1 MSLQGFINRRKPNQD
16 ESKLTVGNNEK
27 ADVMFVGDVI
37 LILDSGF
44 RLILKNTFY
53 IPSFRRNLVSVSC
66 LDMYD
71 YSFEIK
77 NNVISLFLNSNKV
90 GCCYMSNGL
99 YRLCLSPNDIYVAC
113 TAEKVVSKRPLPKEQ
128 SYALWHKL
136 LGHISKD
143 RVERLIKTNILSALK
158 NDLETCVDCCRGK
171 MTKIRKKTVVR
182 SSDLLEVIHT
192 DISAPYT
199 ATLCRN
205 FYFIT
210 FIDDYSRYGYLY
222 LIKEKAESLDKFKI
236 FRTEVEK
243 QLGKVIKVVRF
254 DGGGEYYGKHGD
266 AGQLKG
272 PFSKYLEDS
281 GIVAQFTMPG
291 SPEQNGVAERRN
303 RTLMEMVRSMIS
315 RTNLLGFL
323 WGEALKTALYIL
335 NRVPTKAVPLTPFEL
350 WTGRKPSLNHLK
362 VWGCPAEVKLYN
374 PTLSKLD
381 SRTTRCYFVSYP
393 EHSKGYR
400 FYNPNG
406 GTRIME
412 SQTAKFLEFDAVE
425 ESSCSQTIEDNSTV
439 GNMVSLSPPI
449 QIIVENPTHHIE
461 PVEAWDPIVETAP
474 DEVHQGSQVQDVTIA
489 TPVRRSTRERRS
501 AIPPDYLVYIG
512 EQDYDIG
519 SVADPITYVEAVSCP
534 QSELW
539 LDAMRDE
546 IQSMRH
552 NGVWELVELPEGH
565 RPIGCKWVYKTK
577 RDPKGK
583 IEKFKARLVAKGF
596 TQREGV
602 DYEATFSPVSSKD
615 SFRVIMALVAHFD
628 MELHQMDVKTA
639 FLNGDLNEEV
649 YMMQP
654 EGFVANDSG
663 TLVCRLKK
671 SIYGLK
677 QASRQWY
684 LKFHSVVASYG
695 FVENKVDQC
704 IYCKVNGRKFIF
716 LILYVDDI
724 LLASSDLGLLYETK
738 RMLSKNFDMKDLGE
752 ASFVLGIEIHRNRS
766 CGLLGLSQR
775 AYVDRILERFNMQQ
789 CKPGIAP
796 VCKGDK
802 LSLLQCP
809 HSDFEKAQM
818 KNVPYASAPGSIMYA
833 QVCTRPDIA
842 FATGFLGRYQSNPGY
857 DHWVAAKKVMRYL
870 KRTKDYMLIYK
881 HVQDLQLVGYSD
893 SDFAGCQD
901 EKKSTTGYIFKL
913 AGAAVSW
920 KSEKQKSIASS
931 TMQAELVACFLA
943 AT

>member
-1 MSLQGFINRRKPNQD
+1 M
-16 ESKLTVGNNEK
+16 
-27 ADVMFVGDVI
+27 
-37 LILDSGF
+37 
-44 RLILKNTFY
+44 
-53 IPSFRRNLVSVSC
+53 
-66 LDMYD
+66 
-71 YSFEIK
+71 
-77 NNVISLFLNSNKV
+77 
-90 GCCYMSNGL
+90 
-99 YRLCLSPNDIYVAC
+99 
-113 TAEKVVSKRPLPKEQ
+113 
-128 SYALWHKL
+128 
-136 LGHISKD
+136 
-143 RVERLIKTNILSALK
+143 
-158 NDLETCVDCCRGK
+158 
-171 MTKIRKKTVVR
+171 
-182 SSDLLEVIHT
+182 
-192 DISAPYT
+192 
-199 ATLCRN
+199 
-205 FYFIT
+205 
-210 FIDDYSRYGYLY
+210 
-222 LIKEKAESLDKFKI
+222 
-236 FRTEVEK
+236 
-243 QLGKVIKVVRF
+243 
-254 DGGGEYYGKHGD
+254 
-266 AGQLKG
+266 
-272 PFSKYLEDS
+272 
-281 GIVAQFTMPG
+281 AQFTMPG
-291 SPEQNGVAERRN
+291 SPEQNGIAERRN

-374 PTLSKLD
+374 PALSKLD

-393 EHSKGYR
+393 DHSKGYR

-406 GTRIME
+406 GTRIVE
-412 SQTAKFLEFDAVE
+412 SHTAKFLEFDVAE
-425 ESSCSQTIEDNSTV
+425 ESSCSQTIEDDSTMDKV
-439 GNMVSLSPPI
+439 VSVSPPI
-449 QIIVENPTHHIE
+449 QIIVETPTHHIE
-461 PVEAWDPIVETAP
+461 PVETRDPVVETAP
-474 DEVHQGSQVQDVTIA
+474 NEVHQGSQVQDVAIT
-489 TPVRRSTRERRS
+489 TQLRRSTRERRS
-501 AIPPDYLVYIG
+501 AIPSDYLVYIG

-519 SVADPITYVEAVSCP
+519 SVTDPITYEEAVSCP

-552 NGVWELVELPEGH
+552 NGVWELIELPEGH

-577 RDPKGK
+577 KDHKGK
-583 IEKFKARLVAKGF
+583 VEKFKARLVAKGF

-649 YMMQP
+649 YMVQP

-663 TLVCRLKK
+663 KLVCRLKK

-695 FVENKVDQC
+695 FVENKVYQC
-704 IYCKVNGRKFIF
+704 IYCKVSGRKFIF

-724 LLASSDLGLLYETK
+724 LLASSDLGLLHETK
-738 RMLSKNFDMKDLGE
+738 QMLSNNFDMKDLGE

-766 CGLLGLSQR
+766 CRLLGLSQR
-775 AYVDRILERFNMQQ
+775 AYVDRVLERFNMQL

-802 LSLLQCP
+802 LSLSQCP
-809 HSDFEKAQM
+809 HSDIEKAQM
-818 KNVPYASAPGSIMYA
+818 KNVPYASALGSIMYA

-842 FATGFLGRYQSNPGY
+842 FATGLLGRYQSNPGH

-893 SDFAGCQD
+893 SDFAGYQD
-901 EKKSTTGYIFKL
+901 EKKSTIGYIFKL
-913 AGAAVSW
+913 AGGAVSW
-920 KSEKQKSIASS
+920 KSEKQKLIASS
-931 TMQAELVACFLA
+931 TMQAEFVACFS
-943 AT
+943 ATTQAIWLRNLIKELTVFDFVDRLIQLYCDSNSVVLFINNNRGLKGYKHMEVKYLTIKEKVQNGDVAVEHISTDDMIADPLTKCLRPCVFERHVINMGLGVSWDTMN

>member
-1 MSLQGFINRRKPNQD
+1 
-16 ESKLTVGNNEK
+16 
-27 ADVMFVGDVI
+27 
-37 LILDSGF
+37 
-44 RLILKNTFY
+44 
-53 IPSFRRNLVSVSC
+53 
-66 LDMYD
+66 
-71 YSFEIK
+71 
-77 NNVISLFLNSNKV
+77 
-90 GCCYMSNGL
+90 
-99 YRLCLSPNDIYVAC
+99 
-113 TAEKVVSKRPLPKEQ
+113 
-128 SYALWHKL
+128 
-136 LGHISKD
+136 
-143 RVERLIKTNILSALK
+143 
-158 NDLETCVDCCRGK
+158 

-182 SSDLLEVIHT
+182 SSDLLEVIYT
-192 DISAPYT
+192 DISGPYT

-222 LIKEKAESLDKFKI
+222 LIKEKSESLDKFKI

-243 QLGKVIKVVRF
+243 QLGKVIKVVRS
-254 DGGGEYYGKHGD
+254 DRGGEYYGKHGD

-272 PFSKYLEDS
+272 PFAKYLEDS

-291 SPEQNGVAERRN
+291 SPEQNGIAERRN

-315 RTNLLGFL
+315 RTNLPGFL

-362 VWGCPAEVKLYN
+362 VWGCPVEVKLYN

-406 GTRIME
+406 GTRIVE
-412 SQTAKFLEFDAVE
+412 SQTAKFLEFDVAE
-425 ESSCSQTIEDNSTV
+425 ESSCSQTIEDDSTV
-439 GNMVSLSPPI
+439 GKVVSVSPPI
-449 QIIVENPTHHIE
+449 QIIVETPTHHIE
-461 PVEAWDPIVETAP
+461 PVETRDPVVETSP
-474 DEVHQGSQVQDVTIA
+474 NDVHQGSQVQDVAIA
-489 TPVRRSTRERRS
+489 TQVRRSTRERRS

-519 SVADPITYVEAVSCP
+519 SVTDPITYEEAVSCP

-552 NGVWELVELPEGH
+552 NGVWELIELPDGH

-577 RDPKGK
+577 RDSKGK
-583 IEKFKARLVAKGF
+583 VEKFKARLVAKGF

-602 DYEATFSPVSSKD
+602 DYEATFSPVSSKY

-639 FLNGDLNEEV
+639 FLNGDVNEEV

-663 TLVCRLKK
+663 KLVCRLKK

-695 FVENKVDQC
+695 FVENKVYQC
-704 IYCKVNGRKFIF
+704 IYCKVSGRKFIF

-724 LLASSDLGLLYETK
+724 LLASSDLGLLHETK
-738 RMLSKNFDMKDLGE
+738 RMLSNNFDMKDLGE

-766 CGLLGLSQR
+766 CRLLGLSQR
-775 AYVDRILERFNMQQ
+775 IYVDRILERFNMQQ
-789 CKPGIAP
+789 CKPGIAR

-802 LSLLQCP
+802 LSLSQCP
-809 HSDFEKAQM
+809 HSDIEKAQM
-818 KNVPYASAPGSIMYA
+818 KNVPYASALGSIMYA

-842 FATGFLGRYQSNPGY
+842 FATGLLGRYQSNPGH
-857 DHWVAAKKVMRYL
+857 DHWVVAKKVMRYL

-913 AGAAVSW
+913 AGGAVSW

-931 TMQAELVACFLA
+931 TMQAEFVACFS
-943 AT
+943 ATTQAIWLQNLIKELTVFDFVDRPIQLYCDNNSAVLFINNNRGLKGSKHMEVKYLTIKEKVQNGDVAVEHISTVDMIADPLTKGLCPCVFDRHVINMGLGVSWDTVN

>member
-1 MSLQGFINRRKPNQD
+1 
-16 ESKLTVGNNEK
+16 
-27 ADVMFVGDVI
+27 
-37 LILDSGF
+37 
-44 RLILKNTFY
+44 
-53 IPSFRRNLVSVSC
+53 
-66 LDMYD
+66 
-71 YSFEIK
+71 
-77 NNVISLFLNSNKV
+77 
-90 GCCYMSNGL
+90 
-99 YRLCLSPNDIYVAC
+99 
-113 TAEKVVSKRPLPKEQ
+113 
-128 SYALWHKL
+128 
-136 LGHISKD
+136 
-143 RVERLIKTNILSALK
+143 
-158 NDLETCVDCCRGK
+158 
-171 MTKIRKKTVVR
+171 MTKIRKKTTVR
-182 SSDLLEVIHT
+182 GSDLLEVIHT
-192 DISAPYT
+192 DISGPYT

-243 QLGKVIKVVRF
+243 QLGKVIKVVRS
-254 DGGGEYYGKHGD
+254 DRGGEYYGKHGD
-266 AGQLKG
+266 VGQLKG
-272 PFSKYLEDS
+272 PFVKYLEDS

-291 SPEQNGVAERRN
+291 SLEQNGVAERRN

-315 RTNLLGFL
+315 RTNLPGFL

-335 NRVPTKAVPLTPFEL
+335 NHVPIKAVPLTPFEL

-406 GTRIME
+406 GTRIVE
-412 SQTAKFLEFDAVE
+412 SQTAKFLEFDVAE

-449 QIIVENPTHHIE
+449 QVIVGTPTHHIE
-461 PVEAWDPIVETAP
+461 PVETRDPVVETAP
-474 DEVHQGSQVQDVTIA
+474 NEVHQGSQVQDVAIT

-519 SVADPITYVEAVSCP
+519 SVTDSITYEEAVSCP
-534 QSELW
+534 QSKLW

-628 MELHQMDVKTA
+628 MELH
-639 FLNGDLNEEV
+639 
-649 YMMQP
+649 
-654 EGFVANDSG
+654 
-663 TLVCRLKK
+663 
-671 SIYGLK
+671 
-677 QASRQWY
+677 
-684 LKFHSVVASYG
+684 
-695 FVENKVDQC
+695 
-704 IYCKVNGRKFIF
+704 
-716 LILYVDDI
+716 
-724 LLASSDLGLLYETK
+724 
-738 RMLSKNFDMKDLGE
+738 
-752 ASFVLGIEIHRNRS
+752 
-766 CGLLGLSQR
+766 
-775 AYVDRILERFNMQQ
+775 
-789 CKPGIAP
+789 
-796 VCKGDK
+796 
-802 LSLLQCP
+802 
-809 HSDFEKAQM
+809 
-818 KNVPYASAPGSIMYA
+818 
-833 QVCTRPDIA
+833 
-842 FATGFLGRYQSNPGY
+842 
-857 DHWVAAKKVMRYL
+857 
-870 KRTKDYMLIYK
+870 
-881 HVQDLQLVGYSD
+881 
-893 SDFAGCQD
+893 
-901 EKKSTTGYIFKL
+901 
-913 AGAAVSW
+913 
-920 KSEKQKSIASS
+920 
-931 TMQAELVACFLA
+931 
-943 AT
+943 